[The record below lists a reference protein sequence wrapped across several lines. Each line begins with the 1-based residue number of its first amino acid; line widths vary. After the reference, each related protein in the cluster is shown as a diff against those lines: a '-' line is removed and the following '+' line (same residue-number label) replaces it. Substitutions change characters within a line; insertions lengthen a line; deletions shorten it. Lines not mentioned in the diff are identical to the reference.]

1 MAEPLSND
9 YYPAKHG
16 AIMEIIF
23 WFCVFWFLVAK
34 IIGCFKANVSSLT
47 SFIVTVLLIICVVS
61 ILPKPTPEEIAA
73 NKEKHL
79 AIEAANEEK
88 RLAIEKAE
96 LVKEQAE
103 LAQWQQKKAERAR
116 VEEMNK
122 TLDFLEKNPELAY
135 EMIKMK
141 AGVE

>member
-1 MAEPLSND
+1 
-9 YYPAKHG
+9 
-16 AIMEIIF
+16 MEIILGFCFF
-23 WFCVFWFLVAK
+23 WFWVTK
-34 IIGCFKANVSSLT
+34 IIGFFKESVSLIT

-73 NKEKHL
+73 NKEK
-79 AIEAANEEK
+79 
-88 RLAIEKAE
+88 RLTIEKAE
-96 LVKEQAE
+96 LAIEKTKLAKEQAE
-103 LAQWQQKKAERAR
+103 LAQWQREEAERAR

-135 EMIKMK
+135 EIIKMK